1 MKNEYNNT
9 DIKKENGGDYGLSY
23 RIRHWKYNNQS
34 GCFR

>member
-9 DIKKENGGDYGLSY
+9 DIRKENGGDYGLSY